1 MSSAA
6 DPADTA
12 GPADQGVRPPAS
24 IIVAIRDGWDHAAR
38 CLTSV
43 QATLGPADEVVVVD
57 DGSRPDT
64 ARAIAQLTGVTLVR
78 HDEARGPAAAYNAG
92 AAAASGAY
100 LIFLHSD
107 TMVTPDW
114 IDLLVAPLTE
124 PGIVASGPCTNR
136 GPAHQMI
143 SDPDAYHPLTAKEVW
158 EFAATWRALNAGQ
171 RRAPRML
178 DAFCLAVRADAFAA
192 IGGFDED
199 FGQAAGEDIDLSLR
213 LHQAGGSLVTVDEAF
228 VHHVGG
234 ASYLVAGLDREEMR
248 ATGFARL
255 EGQGLLAPV
264 HAWPTALPEP
274 ADAGSV
280 EVSVIIPTLNRP
292 TWLRRAVESVRS
304 SMWHGIGPE
313 QVEIIIVND
322 GGVAVR
328 SAVADLP
335 SDPEGDVAI
344 RHVEQATTRGRAAAL
359 NAGLRVARGR
369 YVATLDDDDIYL
381 PHHLALL
388 LTELRRQGDDAAV
401 ASLALQATEK
411 SDGHGGTRPQRVLL
425 EGAELNGLNI
435 QAVSAIRAGTLLAA
449 AADLRAIGGWDVEFG
464 VHEDWEMHLRLA
476 RRVRLVRV
484 DVPTVESWFRG
495 TENRSL
501 RQYSRMQVETL
512 AIFDQHPTVPG
523 DVVDESRE
531 IVRAA
536 VRARTASYAYEAS
549 IAVTCRGDLHAAVK
563 TLQAAGDVFGAR
575 RWEIILLVP
584 SAAQYRQLWEQ
595 FEGDVQMISIGHES
609 PARALQRAELL
620 RAGRVLFTAAAG
632 ELIDASIVEEAL
644 SAMQPAV
651 IAAGA
656 RTRAAARR

>member
-6 DPADTA
+6 DPAART
-12 GPADQGVRPPAS
+12 DQGVRPPAS
-24 IIVAIRDGWDHAAR
+24 IIVAIHDGWDHAAR

-92 AAAASGAY
+92 AAAATGSY

-143 SDPDAYHPLTAKEVW
+143 SDPDTYHPLTAKEVW
-158 EFAATWRALNAGQ
+158 EFAAAWRALNAGQ
-171 RRAPRML
+171 RRVTRML
-178 DAFCLAVRADAFAA
+178 DAFCLAMRADAFAA
-192 IGGFDED
+192 IGGFDEG

-213 LHQAGGSLVTVDEAF
+213 LHRSGGALVTVDDAF

-234 ASYLVAGLDREEMR
+234 ASYLVAGLDRDAMR
-248 ATGFARL
+248 AAGFDRL
-255 EGQGLLAPV
+255 VRQGLLTPA
-264 HAWPTALPEP
+264 HAWPTAMPEP
-274 ADAGSV
+274 ADAASL

-304 SMWHGIGPE
+304 SMWHGIAPE

-328 SAVADLP
+328 SAVADLA
-335 SDPEGDVAI
+335 GDSAGEVAI
-344 RHVEQATTRGRAAAL
+344 RHIEQPTTRGRAAAL

-369 YVATLDDDDIYL
+369 YVATLDDDDVYL
-381 PHHLALL
+381 PHHLGLL
-388 LTELRRQGDDAAV
+388 LAELRRQGDRSAV
-401 ASLALQATEK
+401 ASLALQATEQ
-411 SDGHGGTRPQRVLL
+411 SDGQGGSRPQRVLL

-449 AADLRAIGGWDVEFG
+449 ADDLRAIGGWDTEFG
-464 VHEDWEMHLRLA
+464 VHEDWEMHLRLSH
-476 RRVRLVRV
+476 RVRLVRV
-484 DVPTVESWFRG
+484 DVPTVETWFRG

-501 RQYSRMQVETL
+501 RQYSRMQEETL

-523 DVVDESRE
+523 DPVDESRE

-536 VRARTASYAYEAS
+536 VRARTATYAYEAS

-609 PARALQRAELL
+609 AARALQRAELL
-620 RAGRVLFTAAAG
+620 RAGRVLFTASAGDLVDAAV
-632 ELIDASIVEEAL
+632 VEEAL
-644 SAMQPAV
+644 AAMKPAV
-651 IAAGA
+651 VVAGVRTKVGA
-656 RTRAAARR
+656 RR

>member
-1 MSSAA
+1 MSSAPDSA
-6 DPADTA
+6 A
-12 GPADQGVRPPAS
+12 RPPAT

-43 QATLGPADEVVVVD
+43 QATLGPADQVVVVD

-64 ARAIAQLTGVTLVR
+64 ARSIAQLTGVTVVR
-78 HDEARGPAAAYNAG
+78 HDEPRGPAAAYNAG
-92 AAAASGAY
+92 AAAAAGAY

-136 GPAHQMI
+136 GPAHQVI
-143 SDPDAYHPLTAKEVW
+143 SDPDAYHPLTAREVW

-171 RRAPRML
+171 RRVPRML

-192 IGGFDED
+192 VGGFDES
-199 FGQAAGEDIDLSLR
+199 FGEAAGEDIDLSLR
-213 LHQAGGSLVTVDEAF
+213 LHAAGGALVTVDEAF

-234 ASYLVAGLDREEMR
+234 ASYLVAGLDRDQTR
-248 ATGFARL
+248 AAGFARL
-255 EGQGLLAPV
+255 EDRGLLTPAHP
-264 HAWPTALPEP
+264 WPSAMPDP
-274 ADAGSV
+274 ADAGSI
-280 EVSVIIPTLNRP
+280 EVSVLIPTLNRP
-292 TWLRRAVESVRS
+292 TSLRQAVESVRS
-304 SMWHGIGPE
+304 SMWHGIEPD
-313 QVEIIIVND
+313 QVEIVIVND
-322 GGVAVR
+322 GGVSVR
-328 SAVADLP
+328 SAVDDLP
-335 SDPEGDVAI
+335 TGAGQVSI
-344 RHVEQATTRGRAAAL
+344 RHVDQATTRGRAAAL

-369 YVATLDDDDIYL
+369 YIATLDDDDLYL
-381 PHHLALL
+381 PHHLAMLL
-388 LTELRRQGDDAAV
+388 AELRRSGDGVAV
-401 ASLALQATEK
+401 ASFALQSTEK
-411 SDGHGGTRPQRVLL
+411 SDGRGGTRPQRVLL

-449 AADLRAIGGWDVEFG
+449 AADLRAIGGWDTEFG

-476 RRVRLVRV
+476 SRVRLVRV
-484 DVPTVESWFRG
+484 EVPTIETWFRG

-501 RQYSRMQVETL
+501 RQYARMQEETL

-523 DVVDESRE
+523 DPVDESRE

-536 VRARTASYAYEAS
+536 VRARTATYAYEAS

-563 TLQAAGDVFGAR
+563 TLQSAGLVFGER

-584 SAAQYRQLWEQ
+584 SAAQYRQLWQQ
-595 FEGDVQMISIGHES
+595 FEGDVQMISVGHES
-609 PARALQRAELL
+609 PARAWQRAESL

-632 ELIDASIVEEAL
+632 DLVDAAVVEEAL
-644 SAMQPAV
+644 AAMRPAV
-651 IAAGA
+651 IAAG
-656 RTRAAARR
+656 TRAKATARR

>member
-1 MSSAA
+1 MSSAP
-6 DPADTA
+6 DS
-12 GPADQGVRPPAS
+12 GVRQPAT
-24 IIVAIRDGWDHAAR
+24 IIVAIRDGWEHAAR
-38 CLTSV
+38 CLTAV

-64 ARAIAQLTGVTLVR
+64 ARAIAQLTGVTVLR
-78 HDEARGPAAAYNAG
+78 HEEARGPAAAYNAG
-92 AAAASGAY
+92 AAVASGAY

-114 IDLLVAPLTE
+114 IDLLTPPLTE

-136 GPAHQMI
+136 GPAHQLI

-192 IGGFDED
+192 VGGFDE
-199 FGQAAGEDIDLSLR
+199 GYGMAAGEDIDLCLR
-213 LHQAGGSLVTVDEAF
+213 LHHAGGVLVTVDEAF

-234 ASYLVAGLDREEMR
+234 ASYLAAGLDREALR

-255 EGQGLLAPV
+255 EGQDLIAPA
-264 HAWPTALPEP
+264 HAWPSPMPEP
-274 ADAGSV
+274 TDAGTF

-292 TWLRRAVESVRS
+292 SSLRKAVESVRS
-304 SMWHGIGPE
+304 SMWHGISPD
-313 QVEIIIVND
+313 QVEILIVND
-322 GGVAVR
+322 GGVSVR

-335 SDPEGDVAI
+335 SGAGEVTI
-344 RHVEQATTRGRAAAL
+344 RHVDSAITRGRAAAL
-359 NAGLRVARGR
+359 NAGLRAARGR
-369 YVATLDDDDIYL
+369 YIATLDDDDEYL
-381 PHHLALL
+381 PHHLGLL
-388 LTELRRQGDDAAV
+388 LSELRRQGENAAV
-401 ASLALQATEK
+401 ASLALQVTEK
-411 SDGHGGTRPQRVLL
+411 SDGRGGSRPQRALL
-425 EGAELNGLNI
+425 DGAELNNLTI
-435 QAVSAIRAGTLLAA
+435 QAVSAIRSGTLLAA
-449 AADLRAIGGWDVEFG
+449 ASDLRAIGGWDTEFG
-464 VHEDWEMHLRLA
+464 VLEDWEMHLRLR

-484 DVPTVESWFRG
+484 DVPTIESSFRG

-501 RQYSRMQVETL
+501 RQYSRMQEETL

-523 DVVDESRE
+523 DAIDESRE

-536 VRARTASYAYEAS
+536 VRARTASYAYEAT
-549 IAVTCRGDLHAAVK
+549 IAVTCRNDLHAAVK

-595 FEGDVQMISIGHES
+595 FEGDLQMISVGHES
-609 PARALQRAELL
+609 PARALHRAELL

-632 ELIDASIVEEAL
+632 ELIEAGVIEEAL
-644 SAMQPAV
+644 AAMQPAV
-651 IAAGA
+651 VAAGV
-656 RTRAAARR
+656 RAKVAARR